1 MPATSILAEEGRERF
16 SSAALMLLV
25 ATWAFFVH
33 LIGGF
38 AAVGLIL
45 LGGIF
50 GTAAQRKR
58 SLKLIGAASLL
69 LAWLWRTFQ
78 SAVQR
83 EIDRLG
89 DLPVDFTIFDAYGRI
104 GLGIWAAG
112 IIVMALLPD
121 EATSEISVPAPPLA
135 TLLRRRFA

>member
-1 MPATSILAEEGRERF
+1 MPATSTLAEEGRERF

-38 AAVGLIL
+38 AAVGLIP

-50 GTAAQRKR
+50 DTAAQRQR
-58 SLKLIGAASLL
+58 SLKLIGAALLL

-78 SAVQR
+78 SGVQR

-89 DLPVDFTIFDAYGRI
+89 DLPVDSTIFDAYGRI
-104 GLGIWAAG
+104 GLGTWAA
-112 IIVMALLPD
+112 A
-121 EATSEISVPAPPLA
+121 SS
-135 TLLRRRFA
+135 